1 MAQGRLMPI
10 IVAAIAVV
18 FSIVWIT
25 TASSIGAPPFF
36 MLFGTVMVLIVV
48 FIFGRNL
55 VRGIR
60 RSPWQTSMGCHR
72 WQPESGLDDLCSAKP
87 LKDSRPWGER

>member
-36 MLFGTVMVLIVV
+36 MLFGTIMVLIVV

-55 VRGIR
+55 VRGVR
-60 RSPWQTSMGCHR
+60 RSPAIRTGDAAD
-72 WQPESGLDDLCSAKP
+72 ESQSPARMDSA
-87 LKDSRPWGER
+87 LQNL